1 MDEFSLINAFF
12 KSIPHKRE
20 DVILGIGDDAAC
32 LDIPV
37 GMQLLVSCDTLVEN
51 VHFLTTWDAY
61 DIACK
66 AVMVNVSDIAAM
78 GGTPCWLTLA
88 LTLPELNQTWLQR
101 FSQGIKDSLSQFN
114 IALIGGD
121 TTRGPLSMTL
131 TIHGIVPKGKAVK
144 RNGAIPGDII
154 YVSGELGGAALAVA
168 NLGRE
173 DINPIDKALLMKK
186 LLHPVPRTDLGEDLR
201 TYANAAIDI
210 SDGLSADLN
219 HICEESE
226 VGACLVL
233 ENIPIHPL
241 LQKYQANKALDFA
254 LSGGDDYEL
263 CFTVS
268 PKNKDVFLASV
279 ARKELCCYPIGVI
292 EEKLGLRAK
301 TPDDMRVPL
310 EILGYRHF
318 S

>member
-1 MDEFSLINAFF
+1 MDEFSLINRFF
-12 KSIPHKRE
+12 KSIPHQRK
-20 DVILGIGDDAAC
+20 DVVFGIGDDAAC
-32 LDIPV
+32 LEIPD

-51 VHFLTTWDAY
+51 VHFLGEWDAY

-88 LTLPELNQTWLQR
+88 LTLPELNQQWLQR
-101 FSQGIKDSLSQFN
+101 FSQGLHDSLSHYN

-131 TIHGIVPKGKAVK
+131 TIHGMAPKGTALRRSAAV
-144 RNGAIPGDII
+144 PGDKI

-168 NLGRE
+168 NLTRQ
-173 DINPIDKALLMKK
+173 DIDEHDRARLMQK
-186 LLHPVPRTDLGEDLR
+186 LLHPVPRIDLGPYLR

-219 HICEESE
+219 HICEESQ
-226 VGACLVL
+226 VGACLFL
-233 ENIPIHPL
+233 QNIPVHPL
-241 LQKYQANKALDFA
+241 IKKYHGDNALDFA

-263 CFTVS
+263 CFTVAPQHEEQLLMS
-268 PKNKDVFLASV
+268 IKQQGLS
-279 ARKELCCYPIGVI
+279 CYPIGMI
-292 EEKLGLRAK
+292 EKQLGLRAK
-301 TPDDMRVPL
+301 RIDGDIVPL
-310 EILGYRHF
+310 EVLGYRHF